1 MKDNTQAKKRRNH
14 VAKKRAI
21 TWRKQAGWL
30 VKTITELHESPAAHG
45 IKWKA
50 GMVTHYVKTYHKI
63 RANSPPSCEQ
73 AAIEYDSKI
82 NAIVEYYAENT

>member
-1 MKDNTQAKKRRNH
+1 MKDAIKAKKRRNH

-45 IKWKA
+45 LRWKS
-50 GMVTHYVKTYHKI
+50 GMINHYVKGWDKI
-63 RANSPPSCEQ
+63 RANAPLSCEVEL
-73 AAIEYDSKI
+73 IEYESKI
-82 NAIVEYYAENT
+82 NAIVEYYRENI